1 MFLINIL
8 NQLLIITQSY
18 KKFLEL
24 MQTGQ

>member
-18 KKFLEL
+18 KKILEL
-24 MQTGQ
+24 MQIGQ